1 MLLVSPSMLSLR
13 LATFVLA
20 WLACAASA
28 LAQWTTPPSA
38 APGVS
43 YHTFWSPAAQAT
55 VSFHVYLPP
64 AYQAEPSQRF
74 PVLYWLH
81 GSGNGVQGIP
91 FISNWF
97 ATAMAEGHIP
107 PMLVVLPNGMAS
119 SMWCDSLSGVVPMES
134 VVIDDL
140 IPHVDA
146 TFRTIAARHGRIVE
160 GFSMGGSGAGRLG
173 LRHADL
179 FAGVSMLGAGPMQLD
194 FMQAPNDTSVPP
206 AQRAAIYQA
215 VWGSSP
221 DYYLAQHPWTILT
234 QHAQTHISLG
244 TEIRIG
250 VGELDAMLPPNL
262 DFHQHLLDLNVPH
275 QLVVVPGVGHDPA
288 QTLQGLGQSGWEFY
302 IRAFAAPC
310 PPCAAD
316 FDANGGVDGGDLA
329 AFFNDFESGHP
340 CADVDHNGGIDGGDL
355 AQFFVAFE
363 QGGC

>member
-1 MLLVSPSMLSLR
+1 MLSLR
-13 LATFVLA
+13 LATFALCLA
-20 WLACAASA
+20 AAPA
-28 LAQWTTPPSA
+28 LAQWTTQPST
-38 APGVS
+38 APNVA
-43 YHTFWSPAAQAT
+43 YHTFQSPAAQTT

-64 AYQAEPSQRF
+64 AYQAEPTRRF

-81 GSGNGVQGIP
+81 GSGNGVDGIP

-97 ATAMAEGHIP
+97 SSAMAQGLIP
-107 PMLVVLPNGMAS
+107 PMLVVFPNGMSS

-140 IPHVDA
+140 IPHIDA
-146 TFRTIAARHGRIVE
+146 TFRTIAARHGRIIE
-160 GFSMGGSGAGRLG
+160 GFSMGGAGTGRLG

-215 VWGSSP
+215 VWSSNP
-221 DYYLAQHPWTILT
+221 AYYLAQHPWTIIS
-234 QHAQTHISLG
+234 QYAQSHVALG
-244 TEIRIG
+244 TEIRIA
-250 VGELDAMLPPNL
+250 VGELDAMRPANL
-262 DFHQHLLDLNVPH
+262 DFHQHLLDLDVPH
-275 QLVVVPGVGHDPA
+275 QLIVVPGVDHDPD
-288 QTLQGLGQSGWEFY
+288 QTLQGLGSSGWEFY
-302 IRAFAAPC
+302 TRALTPPC
-310 PPCAAD
+310 PSCAAD

-329 AFFNDFESGHP
+329 AFFSDFESGDP

-355 AQFFVAFE
+355 AAFFVAFE